1 MDPGGTS
8 KWGSTGSNGGVVTLN
23 LKNQN
28 VVGNFVVDEY
38 SGLTINLENSSI
50 QGTINSEKTGA
61 KVAINIDESSTIT
74 LTGNSYYT
82 SINNGKSDGSNII
95 KRSYTFDSY
104 EEKDIERPSGN
115 RGGNPPS
122 GGSGKPP
129 SGGSG
134 NPPEPPSGGSGNPP
148 GSSNEG
154 NPTKSSSGN
163 STEESSTNEAKGNK
177 DFIKMILGLMIV
189 LVL

>member
-95 KRSYTFDSY
+95 KGSYTFDSY

-163 STEESSTNEAKGNK
+163 STEESSTNGAKGNK

-189 LVL
+189 LAL

>member
-1 MDPGGTS
+1 M
-8 KWGSTGSNGGVVTLN
+8 
-23 LKNQN
+23 
-28 VVGNFVVDEY
+28 
-38 SGLTINLENSSI
+38 
-50 QGTINSEKTGA
+50 
-61 KVAINIDESSTIT
+61 
-74 LTGNSYYT
+74 TGNSYYT

-95 KRSYTFDSY
+95 KGSYSFDSY

-115 RGGNPPS
+115 GGGNPPS

-154 NPTKSSSGN
+154 NPTKSSSRN
-163 STEESSTNEAKGNK
+163 STEESSTNGAKGNK

-189 LVL
+189 LAL

>member
-1 MDPGGTS
+1 M
-8 KWGSTGSNGGVVTLN
+8 NI
-23 LKNQN
+23 Q
-28 VVGNFVVDEY
+28 
-38 SGLTINLENSSI
+38 GLTINLENSSI

-95 KRSYTFDSY
+95 KGSYTFDSY

-115 RGGNPPS
+115 GGGNPPS
-122 GGSGKPP
+122 GGSGNPP

-134 NPPEPPSGGSGNPP
+134 NPPSGGSGNPPSGGSGNPP

-189 LVL
+189 LAL